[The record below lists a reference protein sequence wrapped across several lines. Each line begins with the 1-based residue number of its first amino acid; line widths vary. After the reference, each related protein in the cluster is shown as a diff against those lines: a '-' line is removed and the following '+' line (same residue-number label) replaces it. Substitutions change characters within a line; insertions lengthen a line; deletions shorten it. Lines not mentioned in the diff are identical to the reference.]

1 MGSEVINDKEKE
13 REITDAISKW
23 IPLLTGIITLVVA
36 IGNVALNF
44 LNYGYARKAE
54 DFYGIPSRNF
64 VNSIIDDKV
73 MIFVTL
79 CSYCVM
85 LCLPFILKK
94 LYRVKKLGIIESFFY
109 SLVIACVTGP
119 VVLMAIIRIISI
131 FNLGTE
137 SSVVLIVT
145 GIIFVLTLIIYIYLF
160 MKDFSNARKED
171 LEKQENIIKRLFT
184 KFVSF
189 MKELPAKF
197 ISFIKELPEFIMVA
211 VLMTVFLAPLI
222 ITDARITENPKN
234 KTKYELVTINDG
246 DKGNKRDMA
255 VVSYKN
261 GKAVL
266 MDCTIIRQVTMDG
279 KEIENL
285 LLTKGKYRLIDIEGY
300 QIEYKEFNAVKCE

>member
-1 MGSEVINDKEKE
+1 MGSEVINDKEKK